1 MSVADHCQAYRS
13 SVGPSWKQALGNII
27 AALHTDNHLDEQRF
41 AGVAHMLMMKDKPG
55 YWHWLD
61 TAVARLIDD
70 STSRLDP
77 IPDLP
82 DYDEM
87 SVEDLLNRYEMNDQ
101 DFRQTDILNE
111 LHYRHPSLIKS
122 TQIESIDDLREKL
135 KDALWGWWKT
145 LIDFYSRSI
154 CWYEECPTL
163 RRCLPFIG

>member
-27 AALHTDNHLDEQRF
+27 AALHTDNHPDEQRF
-41 AGVAHMLMMKDKPG
+41 TDVAYMLMMKDKPG
-55 YWHWLD
+55 YWHWLE
-61 TAVARLIDD
+61 TAVTRLIDD

-77 IPDLP
+77 VPDLP

-111 LHYRHPSLIKS
+111 LHYRHPSLVKS
-122 TQIESIDDLREKL
+122 TQIESIAVLREKL
-135 KDALWGWWKT
+135 KDAIW
-145 LIDFYSRSI
+145 
-154 CWYEECPTL
+154 E
-163 RRCLPFIG
+163 